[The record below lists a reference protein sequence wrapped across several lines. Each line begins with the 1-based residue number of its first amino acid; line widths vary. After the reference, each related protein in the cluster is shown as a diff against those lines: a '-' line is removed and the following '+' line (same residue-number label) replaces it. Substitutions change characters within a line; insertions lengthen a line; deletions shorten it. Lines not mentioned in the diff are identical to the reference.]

1 MSLWLKLEKAKAE
14 VRREGSGTK
23 RSQLLRRIKRLQD
36 LVARHGEAA
45 GFMREKPTPKPK
57 RDVDCGLTLPRTKL
71 HAIDLRLDH
80 QLSDRNERKR
90 LQRRKA
96 RLKREIAG
104 RDPKWF
110 AGDGSRFEVKRKT
123 IQILDELESKED
135 QCREEN

>member
-1 MSLWLKLEKAKAE
+1 MSLWAELEKAKAE
-14 VRREGSGTK
+14 VRRERSGTK
-23 RSQLLRRIKRLQD
+23 RSKLLRRVKRLQG
-36 LVARHGEAA
+36 LMERGVV
-45 GFMREKPTPKPK
+45 RENPTPQPRQ

-71 HAIDLRLDH
+71 HAIEQRLDH

-96 RLKREIAG
+96 KLKREIAG